1 MHTHC
6 PMCPCALHTVQ
17 YVNSLVNGYVL
28 RFLEALKDDAP
39 AIRTG
44 ADLMQSELV
53 GLWAD
58 RADLGTSQEFARGL
72 RQQAETRQGTADAP
86 GH

>member
-1 MHTHC
+1 MST
-6 PMCPCALHTVQ
+6 AVSEQAILA
-17 YVNSLVNGYVL
+17 SLRQVPGERWGEVL

-44 ADLMQSELV
+44 ADLSQSELV
-53 GLWAD
+53 GLWGD
-58 RADLGTSQEFARGL
+58 RGDLGDSREFARGL
-72 RQQAETRQGTADAP
+72 RQQAETRPGSVDAA